1 MPTSGEVVRKA
12 IDDWTCGAGYITSI
26 FSPDMT
32 CGATSRTSCPK
43 TLCSQRDAR
52 APWLGGGRER
62 GGQAAP
68 RARRGAEGDAG
79 VGGERGTTRE
89 KRGVHVCKMG
99 P

>member
-32 CGATSRTSCPK
+32 SEIVGHSVA
-43 TLCSQRDAR
+43 LCKV
-52 APWLGGGRER
+52 LHRE
-62 GGQAAP
+62 
-68 RARRGAEGDAG
+68 G
-79 VGGERGTTRE
+79 V
-89 KRGVHVCKMG
+89 